1 MTKKRIGKIATC
13 EQLGLEMRRVY
24 RQARRND
31 IEIGYAKSL
40 IYILSQIVAVNRDTD
55 IEQRLESLEQELNI

>member
-13 EQLGLEMRRVY
+13 EELGLEMRRVY

-40 IYILSQIVAVNRDTD
+40 IYILSQLVAVNRDTD
-55 IEQRLESLEQELNI
+55 IEKRIEQLEEQL

>member
-1 MTKKRIGKIATC
+1 MTKRRIGKLTTC
-13 EQLGLEMRRVY
+13 EDLGLEMRRIY

-40 IYILSQIVAVNRDTD
+40 IYILSQIVAVRRDTD
-55 IEQRLESLEQELNI
+55 IEQRIESLERELHL

>member
-1 MTKKRIGKIATC
+1 MTKRRIGKLTTC
-13 EQLGLEMRRVY
+13 EDLGLEMRRVY

-40 IYILSQIVAVNRDTD
+40 IYILSQIVAVRRDTD
-55 IEQRLESLEQELNI
+55 IEQRIESLERELHL

>member
-1 MTKKRIGKIATC
+1 MTKRRTGKLTTC
-13 EQLGLEMRRVY
+13 EDLGLEMRHIY

-40 IYILSQIVAVNRDTD
+40 IYILSQIVAVRRDTD
-55 IEQRLESLEQELNI
+55 IEQRIESLERELHL

>member
-1 MTKKRIGKIATC
+1 MTKKRIGKISTC

-31 IEIGYAKSL
+31 LEIGYAKSL